1 MFENLLFQERASDQL
16 VSMIKNRTIPPALLF
31 AGPEG
36 AGKFTAALEFARVCS
51 CERSGQWNCACPQ
64 CVRHRSLSHPDL
76 MLFGPRSSPQ
86 EIAVTSEYF
95 SSNPGV
101 SSYYAFVRAIRKLL
115 RRFDTT
121 LWIGE
126 ESKLSKA
133 ASAIESIEEMLEEIS
148 MLTAKKKNDSLKPI
162 TQKAVEAAASLEAM
176 VPDGIPVFMVRNMAA
191 WASLAPASAQKTII
205 IQNADAANE
214 SARNAMLKI
223 LEEPPAKVH
232 FVLTSSRRAALIAT
246 ILSRSRLI
254 SFNART
260 EEESREIVSRLFKM
274 RDDFASLQEFFQKRS
289 AYPAEKARADAE
301 LFFGALI
308 AEAMA
313 RDSALSGEVAED
325 LARRASSSRV
335 SAAQALTTI
344 AEETSSF
351 GAKSAKFADSL
362 YVFIRASTRL
372 LASVALDPTSSAA
385 LVAHIDRVSAKLRE
399 LGVQY
404 KVLNRS
410 PELLLEA
417 FANVLG
423 VRNESSL

>member
-1 MFENLLFQERASDQL
+1 VFENLLFQERASDQL
-16 VSMIKNRTIPPALLF
+16 VSMIAARAIPPALLF

-51 CERSGQWNCACPQ
+51 CERDGQWNCSCPQ
-64 CVRHRSLSHPDL
+64 CARHRSLSHPDL
-76 MLFGPRSSPQ
+76 LVFGPRSSPQ

-95 SSNPGV
+95 SGSPSV
-101 SSYYAFVRAIRKLL
+101 SSYYAFVRAVRKLL

-121 LWIGE
+121 LWAGE

-133 ASAIESIEEMLEEIS
+133 ASAIESLEEMLEEIS
-148 MLTAKKKNDSLKPI
+148 TLVAKKKNDPLKSV
-162 TQKAVEAAASLEAM
+162 TQKAVEVTAGLEAM

-223 LEEPPAKVH
+223 LEEPPARAR

-254 SFNART
+254 SFNARS
-260 EEESREIVSRLFKM
+260 EEQSREIVSRLFKM
-274 RDDFASLQEFFQKRS
+274 RDDAASLQEFFQKRS
-289 AYPAEKARADAE
+289 AYPTEKASADAE
-301 LFFGALI
+301 LFFGALL

-313 RDSALSGEVAED
+313 RDSALSGDAAEE
-325 LARRASSSRV
+325 LARRAATSRV
-335 SAAQALTTI
+335 SAARALKTI
-344 AEETSSF
+344 AEETGSF

-372 LASVALDPTSSAA
+372 LASVALDPTSSPS

-404 KVLNRS
+404 KALNRS

>member
-1 MFENLLFQERASDQL
+1 MFENLLFQERALEQL
-16 VSMIKNRTIPPALLF
+16 VTMITTRAIPPALLF

-36 AGKFTAALEFARVCS
+36 SGKFTAALEFARVCS
-51 CERSGQWNCACPQ
+51 CERDGQWNCSCSQ

-76 MLFGPRSSPQ
+76 LIFGPRSSPQ

-95 SSNPGV
+95 SSSPSV
-101 SSYYAFVRAIRKLL
+101 SSYYAFVRAVRKLL

-121 LWIGE
+121 LWVGE
-126 ESKLSKA
+126 ESRLSKA
-133 ASAIESIEEMLEEIS
+133 ASSIETLEEMLEEIS
-148 MLTAKKKNDSLKPI
+148 TLMTKKKNEPLKLV
-162 TQKAVEAAASLEAM
+162 TQKAVEISASLEAM

-191 WASLAPASAQKTII
+191 WASLAPAAAQKTII

-223 LEEPPAKVH
+223 LEEPPERVR

-260 EEESREIVSRLFKM
+260 EAQSREIISRLFKV
-274 RDDFASLQEFFQKRS
+274 RDDSTSLQEFFQKRS
-289 AYPAEKARADAE
+289 AYPVEKASADAE
-301 LFFGALI
+301 LFFGALLS
-308 AEAMA
+308 EAMA
-313 RDSALSGEVAED
+313 GDSALSGDIAEE
-325 LARRASSSRV
+325 LARRVASSRI
-335 SAAQALTTI
+335 SATRALKTI
-344 AEETSSF
+344 AEETGSF
-351 GAKSAKFADSL
+351 GTKNAKFADSL

-385 LVAHIDRVSAKLRE
+385 LVAYIDRISSKLRE

-404 KVLNRS
+404 KALNRS

-423 VRNESSL
+423 VNHESSL